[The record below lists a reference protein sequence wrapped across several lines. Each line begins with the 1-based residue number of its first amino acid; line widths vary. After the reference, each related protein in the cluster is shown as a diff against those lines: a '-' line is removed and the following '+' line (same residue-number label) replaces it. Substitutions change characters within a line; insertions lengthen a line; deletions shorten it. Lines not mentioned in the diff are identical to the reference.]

1 MMFPLTLRCTDALLH
16 GTASDHRQAVSRK
29 LGQRRGWGN
38 PSKPELVV
46 TTKEQ
51 RVLRGTAAG

>member
-16 GTASDHRQAVSRK
+16 GTVLDRRQADSGK
-29 LGQRRGWGN
+29 LGQRSGWGN
-38 PSKPELVV
+38 PTKPELVV

-51 RVLRGTAAG
+51 RVPRGTAAD